1 MIEPETILSANIA
14 RYRNLIAREIDP
26 ELRARLEAALAR
38 DLQTQKTAPALKSL
52 PDGSR

>member
-14 RYRNLIAREIDP
+14 RYRNLIAHEIDP
-26 ELRARLEAALAR
+26 ELRARLEEALAR
-38 DLQTQKTAPALKSL
+38 DLQTQKNFVALKSP